1 MLRNKR
7 DSEQGFMIPIVMMV
21 IWLVFQFVHA
31 YISQTV
37 AIQQA
42 DFLDSERVKAR
53 YAAAG
58 AIDKVLANWKERS
71 VEDSKWSWQE
81 PSVEQAIQI
90 TLLPNSESDSEQG
103 QSGILQA
110 RATGKLGVRQTI
122 SVQINLETGKK
133 IKEVADEK

>member
-1 MLRNKR
+1 MLRNKS
-7 DSEQGFMIPIVMMV
+7 DLEQGFMIPVVMMV

-53 YAAAG
+53 YAAVG

-71 VEDSKWSWQE
+71 DESKWSWQE
-81 PSVEQAIQI
+81 PSVEQAILV
-90 TLLPNSESDSEQG
+90 TLLPSSEPDAGQG

-110 RATGKLGVRQTI
+110 SATGKLGVRQTI
-122 SVQINLETGKK
+122 SVQIDLETGKK
-133 IKEVADEK
+133 IKEVRDET